1 MDMDK
6 DLATQIFESM
16 NDDDRATFERHGWRN
31 GEGLDEVLDSLETL
45 KAEWLLAR
53 DELACLAY
61 RIAEA
66 AMDSETV
73 ILDAINAARC
83 ARGDGDIEEI
93 NKEMVQQLRAEAWN
107 HTDYAMAET
116 CDRWLGE
123 I

>member
-1 MDMDK
+1 MDK

-31 GEGLDEVLDSLETL
+31 GISEVCLNGEGLDEVLDSLETL

-53 DELACLAY
+53 D
-61 RIAEA
+61 EA